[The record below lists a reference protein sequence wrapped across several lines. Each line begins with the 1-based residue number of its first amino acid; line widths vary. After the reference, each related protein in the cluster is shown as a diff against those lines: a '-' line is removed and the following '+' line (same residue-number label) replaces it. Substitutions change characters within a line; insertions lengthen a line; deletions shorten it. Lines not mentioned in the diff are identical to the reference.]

1 MHHELIQV
9 KALARWPLHGAAVLK
24 ADRQDV
30 SNSRRNKVR
39 LVVGLLST
47 VEQLAS
53 ALAELGDRHLSPD
66 RIRIIAQPGA
76 LGSALGRSPADDQP
90 SPSGRAWIIC
100 RPGQARGSVVPSPA
114 GASPDDFE
122 LLEHIRTIIEEHR
135 WPLLRQAQQ
144 LDRHLSVGG
153 ALIVVEAGSD
163 DQEWEACTA
172 LLRHASGGIQ
182 THEIADTQ
190 R

>member
-1 MHHELIQV
+1 MHQELIQV
-9 KALARWPLHGAAVLK
+9 KALASSPRHCAPVLK
-24 ADRQDV
+24 PDQQAV
-30 SNSRRNKVR
+30 SNPRGNKVR
-39 LVVGLLST
+39 LVVGLLT
-47 VEQLAS
+47 TGEQLAS

-76 LGSALGRSPADDQP
+76 LGSALSRSPANDEP
-90 SPSGRAWIIC
+90 APAGHAWIIC
-100 RPGQARGSVVPSPA
+100 RPGQARGSVVP

-122 LLEHIRTIIEEHR
+122 LLGHIRAIIEEHR

-153 ALIVVEAGSD
+153 ALIVVEADSD